1 MVEERGYKIVWC
13 ELSPKDLGIPQ
24 ERGRCFIYGQ
34 KDDDGK
40 AALRQ
45 SRFVPFINSL
55 KRKNGSRLRKR
66 ALSEFLLP
74 EDDPEVKAEKAKLK
88 RCDDVALLKD
98 GSTEAGGLWVHDH
111 ATQFEQGGIDWVPAV
126 RHVGNKGRCPYDLE
140 QEDRSIFY
148 HNLTDRD
155 KHFLLYWSKKKAISN
170 PEDLAME
177 ETLEI
182 GNNLKWSA
190 VRSDY
195 TVALTPGAKIW
206 ARKRGRCLLGIEK
219 FQLQGAM
226 RGTFDRCGLSSN
238 RLSDLAGN
246 MVNNLCWMAV
256 IAGAYYCMGSEVSD
270 ADVREAQG
278 VPGPTDKEDEPMN
291 KEDDD
296 GDSDRS
302 HETNEEDGGD
312 SLENKEEKSD
322 VSSSASS

>member
-1 MVEERGYKIVWC
+1 
-13 ELSPKDLGIPQ
+13 
-24 ERGRCFIYGQ
+24 
-34 KDDDGK
+34 
-40 AALRQ
+40 
-45 SRFVPFINSL
+45 
-55 KRKNGSRLRKR
+55 
-66 ALSEFLLP
+66 
-74 EDDPEVKAEKAKLK
+74 
-88 RCDDVALLKD
+88 
-98 GSTEAGGLWVHDH
+98 
-111 ATQFEQGGIDWVPAV
+111 
-126 RHVGNKGRCPYDLE
+126 
-140 QEDRSIFY
+140 
-148 HNLTDRD
+148 
-155 KHFLLYWSKKKAISN
+155 
-170 PEDLAME
+170 
-177 ETLEI
+177 
-182 GNNLKWSA
+182 
-190 VRSDY
+190 
-195 TVALTPGAKIW
+195 
-206 ARKRGRCLLGIEK
+206 
-219 FQLQGAM
+219 M